1 MTTYRGPHASVK
13 QEFEV
18 SPAAIAIESLPPVAV
33 ATAYDVY
40 AKEMLGLASGI
51 ADLVSVWPTSEKV
64 VHSRDVAGFR
74 AFEFYPPRVYANTSF
89 GYRELFG
96 AESGDT
102 DIELSAAGVE
112 VAKDA
117 AYTLPNTEK
126 SAGSCT
132 AIIPFYNQTTAGGGV
147 TIAADDLRTVVVAGG
162 AVATAQLKAG
172 QKVLILVGA
181 SWTDVGV
188 VGTIGADE
196 TKIKL
201 ASAYS
206 EAVTGT
212 QIIVGSINTTDER
225 DRPNT
230 LYDANADFVAARV
243 RPGDLVKFSSL
254 AIPDSLSNEI
264 VASIVS
270 VVDKNTIKF
279 NTVAPTTNL
288 EPYEGY
294 KASTAAPGNTVSVY
308 EYKIERLCG
317 FSQNYNLAA
326 IGDPDE
332 GVKLDNVSSS
342 KTQFEFAD
350 TIGGDTVPTL
360 TAGDIIMVT
369 DANTLP
375 STHLRPYTIKSI
387 VHSVDKYIVT
397 VDVAMNQSAVSPDTP
412 IADDDFLHAW
422 HPRVQHDIVSD
433 FRAIR
438 SAEHMVTKRIA
449 SVKDI
454 TDAWSRNGE
463 ISLYNE
469 LAYMALIE
477 FNLAGGRVCYGV
489 NVDSSADNLSAE
501 YTEALE
507 LMKVLDVYSHA
518 LGTTDGG
525 VNALMGAYCDQQA
538 DPYEG
543 HERKAILA
551 YDQRDVFLL
560 GADSGNVSSAGLV
573 TIDGAINL
581 MTIGLTVKDKVEVY
595 GDDGELLETMNVTS
609 TPTVSNQVQT
619 DGDTAYTGNSMR
631 FVCNRPNA
639 QALLIGAL
647 GSGNRRLK
655 IVWPGWFS
663 AQFNG
668 EAVNVPPYYMTAAG
682 AGNDCAIIASQSF
695 TNMDYAI
702 PGLSS
707 YSLNT
712 NFYFKKSDLDEI
724 GGGGVDVMI
733 QDAQVSQT
741 IKSRHDLTTNMDAV
755 EYRENSI
762 TKQADVA
769 AKTLRSAVAPY
780 VGRYNIGPAL
790 FKFLGQVCSIVC
802 TKLVKDSILAKIEVV
817 SITRDPVIADKINFV
832 INATVFVAGNY
843 YDITLYVKSR

>member
-1 MTTYRGPHASVK
+1 MTTYRGPHASVR

-18 SPAAIAIESLPPVAV
+18 SPAAVAIESLPPVAV

-51 ADLVSVWPTSEKV
+51 ASLESPWPTSEKV
-64 VHSRDVAGFR
+64 VYNRTVAGFR
-74 AFEFYPPRVYANTSF
+74 AFEFYPTRVYANTSF

-96 AESGDT
+96 AEGGDT
-102 DIELSAAGVE
+102 DIILSAAGVTVE
-112 VAKDA
+112 KDA

-132 AIIPFYNQTTAGGGV
+132 AIIPFYNQT
-147 TIAADDLRTVVVAGG
+147 AAVSIESSDLRTVVVVGG

-172 QKVLILVGA
+172 QVVMLLIGA
-181 SWTDVGV
+181 TWTQVGV

-206 EAVTGT
+206 SAVTGT
-212 QIIVGSINTTDER
+212 QIIVGSINTAGER

-230 LYDANADFVAARV
+230 LYDASADFVAARV

-254 AIPDSLSNEI
+254 SIPDSLTNEI

-279 NTVAPTTNL
+279 NTVDPTVGIET
-288 EPYEGY
+288 YEGY
-294 KASTAAPGNTVSVY
+294 KRSNAAPGNTISVY
-308 EYKIERLCG
+308 EYRIERLCG
-317 FSQNYNLAA
+317 FSQNYNLRA
-326 IGDPDE
+326 IGS
-332 GVKLDNVSSS
+332 GVV
-342 KTQFEFAD
+342 
-350 TIGGDTVPTL
+350 L
-360 TAGDIIMVT
+360 TAVSASRTQIEFGDQGGSVPALMSGDIIMVSN
-369 DANTLP
+369 ANTLP
-375 STHLRPYTIKSI
+375 SDHFRPYEVKSI
-387 VHSVDKYIVT
+387 VHSVNKYIVT
-397 VDVAMNQSAVSPDTP
+397 VDRAMNQSDIEADTP
-412 IADDDFLHAW
+412 IEANDYLHAW
-422 HPRVQHDIVSD
+422 NPKVQHDIVSD

-489 NVDSSADNLSAE
+489 NVDVSSDNLSAE
-501 YTEALE
+501 YAEALE
-507 LMKVLDVYSHA
+507 LLKIIDVYSHA

-525 VNALMGAYCDQQA
+525 VNALMGPYCDQQA

-551 YDQRDVFLL
+551 YDQRDVYML
-560 GADSGNVSSAGLV
+560 GADSGDISNVGLV
-573 TIDGAINL
+573 EIDGAINL

-595 GDDGELLETMNVTS
+595 GDGGELLDTLNVTS

-619 DGDTAYTGNSMR
+619 DGTTAYSGKSMR
-631 FVCNRPNA
+631 FVCNRTNA
-639 QALLIGAL
+639 QALLVGAL

-655 IVWPGWFS
+655 ITWPGWFG
-663 AQFNG
+663 AQFNS
-668 EAVNVPPYYMTAAG
+668 ESVVVPPYYITAAV
-682 AGNDCAIIASQSF
+682 AGNDCALPASQSF
-695 TNMDYAI
+695 TNMDFAI

-707 YSLNT
+707 YRLNT
-712 NFYFKKSDLDEI
+712 NYYFKKSDLDEI

-780 VGRYNIGPAL
+780 VGRYNIGPSL
-790 FKFLGQVCSIVC
+790 FRFLGQICSVVC
-802 TKLVKDSILAKIEVV
+802 TKLVKDTVLAKIEVT

-832 INATVFVAGNY
+832 VVATVFVAGNY